1 MKPLNPLFYFF
12 LFLEATVLFPVVING
27 FRVVNVWYCPMSDT
41 GQTTFITPFLDYVF
55 SFLAVSLAVGF
66 VLLKKKGSRFILVR
80 GPMRVKSV
88 IKAVLKDKVGLAL
101 VSTYFSLYYLSY
113 LVTSGILLV
122 PGLNVDRYF
131 VQLTLTT
138 YEGAGFA
145 VSKLGW
151 FYLVIEPSMMLIGI
165 AVDAV
170 LTVSLILS
178 YYVISLIYVSTN
190 LYSFPI
196 PKSFR
201 LSATSTAGGF
211 LTASVPSIGT
221 IAGICCL
228 TPTAMNSLLYL
239 ASGALPLTKGVA
251 WKYGTFV
258 LGAWTGGLIQ
268 ALALGSTVF
277 AGALILGVSAY
288 YVMRISKRLAER
300 YEVMISG

>member
-1 MKPLNPLFYFF
+1 MI
-12 LFLEATVLFPVVING
+12 ING

-41 GQTTFITPFLDYVF
+41 GQITFITPFLEYVF
-55 SFLAVSLAVGF
+55 SFLLISVTVGV
-66 VLLKKKGSRFILVR
+66 VLFRKKGNRFILVR
-80 GPMRVKSV
+80 GPMRIKNV
-88 IKAVLKDKVGLAL
+88 IRAVLKDKVGFAL
-101 VSTYFSLYYLSY
+101 VSTYFVLYYISY
-113 LVTSGILLV
+113 LITSGVLLV
-122 PGLNVDRYF
+122 PGLNVDKYF

-138 YEGAGFA
+138 YEGAGLS
-145 VSKLGW
+145 VLKLGGL
-151 FYLVIEPSMMLIGI
+151 YLVAEPSIMLMGL
-165 AVDAV
+165 AVDLL

-178 YYVISLIYVSTN
+178 YYVISLIYVSAN
-190 LYSFPI
+190 LYSFPV

-228 TPTAMNSLLYL
+228 TPTAMNSLLYM

-258 LGAWTGGLIQ
+258 LGAWTGGIMQ
-268 ALALGSTVF
+268 ALALGSTVL
-277 AGALILGVSAY
+277 AGALILGISAY
-288 YVMRISKRLAER
+288 YVVRISRRLADR